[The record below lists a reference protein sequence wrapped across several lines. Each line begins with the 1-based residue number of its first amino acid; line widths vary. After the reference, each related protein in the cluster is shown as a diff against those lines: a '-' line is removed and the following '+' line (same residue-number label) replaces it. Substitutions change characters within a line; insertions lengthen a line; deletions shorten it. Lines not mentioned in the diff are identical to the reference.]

1 MAALLSF
8 RGSCYEPSHDPIAQH
23 VSDLLG
29 VLCEDPGAVDK
40 QLGPGFRCLMA
51 ATCIKIVDLVC
62 HALVPTPKERW
73 TTPDPP
79 VKDTA
84 EYLSL
89 ASMPQ
94 QSDPESLASARDPVL
109 AVP

>member
-1 MAALLSF
+1 
-8 RGSCYEPSHDPIAQH
+8 
-23 VSDLLG
+23 
-29 VLCEDPGAVDK
+29 VDK

-51 ATCIKIVDLVC
+51 ATFIKMVDLVC

-73 TTPDPP
+73 TKPTPP

-84 EYLSL
+84 EYLGL

-94 QSDPESLASARDPVL
+94 QSDPESLASACDPVL
-109 AVP
+109 TVP